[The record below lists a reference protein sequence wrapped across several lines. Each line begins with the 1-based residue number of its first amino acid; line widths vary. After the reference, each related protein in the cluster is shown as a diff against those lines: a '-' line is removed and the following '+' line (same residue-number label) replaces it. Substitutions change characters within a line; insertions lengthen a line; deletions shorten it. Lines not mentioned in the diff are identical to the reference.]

1 MSQSTRS
8 DSIPAPAP
16 TQPTQ
21 EDAPKRPTFFLR
33 TKLLPPRPASALLS
47 RPRLTERLQANLSH
61 PVTLVAAPAGSG
73 KTTLVADFVKAH
85 ARQFV
90 WYQLDHTDAD
100 PLVFLEYLTH
110 GIRQAVSGFGDV
122 TLSYLRQS
130 ADEIARQPARA
141 VDVLL
146 NEVLQEVSRQLVV
159 VLDDYHH
166 LGRDTAVHAVLDRL
180 ISYLPDVMHFIVVSR
195 DVPPL
200 ALSRLR
206 SQDSLAIID
215 RQELLFTDDETRE
228 LFRQVFDLELSTE
241 QLTEYRERTQ
251 GWITALQL
259 VRQFAQREAVAA
271 ASGATDATDLTEI
284 LRRSEHDIFDYF
296 AEEVFAEEPEDVRRF
311 LLRISLL
318 DRVELD
324 VCARLYPEVNSR
336 HVLPELVRRNVFM
349 TVASDSRGEEYRL
362 HPLFRSFLQRRL
374 SHESGREEVA
384 AEYARSA
391 VYYLERGEWEHAA
404 RHLIAAEDFGRAA
417 AIVAERGGHWIAAG
431 ALASL
436 VSLVEALPPDAI
448 RAHPRAIFYRGE
460 VARLRDELDS
470 ARSFYRR
477 AAALLRERNDSEG
490 EAETLR
496 SLATI
501 ARRYG
506 DLEAALAYLDQAVEL
521 ADEDSFVRAKC
532 AGTRGLCLM
541 AKGDWA
547 AAEREFRA
555 ALQSAED
562 YGDEHYARLMTH
574 NLGLPALV
582 RGDFN
587 ESLRWL
593 RRTLQFGGHA
603 SPIPQEAAVHLNMA
617 RCYLYRGEFAECELH
632 LNRAL
637 EFSQLFNLSVLQ
649 GEVCET
655 YGNLYRELGEVERAL
670 DFYTRAARI
679 YKEAGFDLARR
690 ELPEEQA
697 MLSAQEGDLVAAR
710 SAIDQL
716 VEARAGLQ
724 DEMALK
730 TSVLA
735 RARIMLAQGE
745 HTGAL
750 AELVPAVNYFRE
762 HNLHYYEAQA
772 SFALAACERAAG
784 REGDYLEHLRRAI
797 ELAVR
802 YDYEYWLRREVEQ
815 NPQLFS
821 SEQSLKMLP
830 GDLRRRLSAVQAQ
843 PPAPRQLSSS
853 RSAPA
858 QPASDLTLNML
869 GLVEIYRDPARPLA
883 PDAWTSKRA
892 RDILCFIASRQHR
905 RASKDTLV
913 DIFWRDD
920 DAESVE
926 KKFHPTI
933 SYIRKALNSNQFL
946 RQNFLLYKD
955 GDYLLNPDFSYRLD
969 VEEFDALVAE
979 AAGAHRRGQTE
990 RCLQAYEEAV
1000 ALYRGEF
1007 MQGTH
1012 DEWVEEKRSY
1022 YRDQYLRMLE
1032 KLAAAAQ
1039 ESGEWERSLSL
1050 AQKILRDDP
1059 FREEVHCR
1067 VMRAQAALGNRVA
1080 VKEQYEILCSLL
1092 LKELGVEPAQE
1103 TQRVYGESVR

>member
-8 DSIPAPAP
+8 DSRPAPAS
-16 TQPTQ
+16 TRPTQ
-21 EDAPKRPTFFLR
+21 EAAPKRSAFFLR
-33 TKLLPPRPASALLS
+33 TKLLPPRPAAALLA

-61 PVTLVAAPAGSG
+61 PITLVAAPAGSG
-73 KTTLVADFVKAH
+73 KTTLVAGFVKTH

-110 GIRQAVSGFGDV
+110 GIVQAVPGFGDV

-130 ADEIARQPARA
+130 ADEIARDPSHA

-146 NEVLQEVSRQLVV
+146 NEVLQVVSRQLVV

-206 SQDSLAIID
+206 SQDSLTIID

-228 LFRQVFDLELSTE
+228 LFRQVFDLELSAE

-259 VRQFAQREAVAA
+259 VRQFAQREAI
-271 ASGATDATDLTEI
+271 ASVPGETDATDLTKI

-324 VCARLYPEVNSR
+324 VCARLYPETNSR
-336 HVLPELVRRNVFM
+336 HILPELVRRNVFM
-349 TVASDSRGEEYRL
+349 TVASDSRGKEFRL

-374 SHESGREEVA
+374 SQESGRDEVA
-384 AEYARSA
+384 AEYARYA
-391 VYYLERGEWEHAA
+391 DYYLQRGEWEQAA

-417 AIVAERGGHWIAAG
+417 AVVAEQGGHWVAAG

-448 RAHPRAIFYRGE
+448 RTHPRALFYRGE

-477 AAALLRERNDSEG
+477 AAALLRERNDREG

-496 SLATI
+496 SLATV

-521 ADEDSFVRAKC
+521 AGEDSFVRAKC

-541 AKGDWA
+541 AKGEWA

-555 ALQSAED
+555 ALQRAED

-574 NLGLPALV
+574 NLGLPALI
-582 RGDFN
+582 RGDFY

-593 RRTLQFGGHA
+593 RRTLQFGGNA

-617 RCYLYRGEFAECELH
+617 RCYLYRGEFAECESH

-637 EFSQLFNLSVLQ
+637 ELSQLFNLSVLQ

-655 YGNLYRELGEVERAL
+655 YGNLYRELGEAARAVE
-670 DFYTRAARI
+670 FYTRAARI

-697 MLSAQEGDLVAAR
+697 MLLAQEGDLIAAR

-724 DEMALK
+724 DEVALK

-735 RARIMLAQGE
+735 RGRIMLAQGE
-745 HTGAL
+745 YTGAL
-750 AELVPAVNYFRE
+750 AELAPAVNYFRE
-762 HNLHYYEAQA
+762 RNLHYYEAQA
-772 SFALAACERAAG
+772 SLALAACAHAAG
-784 REGDYLEHLRRAI
+784 KERNYLEHLRRAV

-821 SEQSLKMLP
+821 SEQSLEMLP
-830 GDLRRRLSAVQAQ
+830 GDLRRRLSAVQSQ
-843 PPAPRQLSSS
+843 PPRARQPSSMP
-853 RSAPA
+853 SAST

-892 RDILCFIASRQHR
+892 REILCFIASRQHR

-913 DIFWRDD
+913 DTFWRDE

-969 VEEFDALVAE
+969 VEEFDALVAA

-1007 MQGTH
+1007 LQGTH

-1039 ESGEWERSLSL
+1039 EAGEWERSLLL
-1050 AQKILRDDP
+1050 ARKILLDDP

-1080 VKEQYEILCSLL
+1080 VREQYDILCGLL
-1092 LKELGVEPAQE
+1092 HRELGVEPAQE

>member
-1 MSQSTRS
+1 MAETTRS
-8 DSIPAPAP
+8 DGITAPAL
-16 TQPTQ
+16 TRPTQ
-21 EDAPKRPTFFLR
+21 EDTPKRPTFFLR

-73 KTTLVADFVKAH
+73 KTTLVADFVRAH
-85 ARQFV
+85 AGQFV

-110 GIRQAVSGFGDV
+110 GVKQVVPGFGDV

-130 ADEIARQPARA
+130 ADEIARHPARA

-146 NEVLQEVSRQLVV
+146 NEVLQEVNRQLVV

-166 LGRDTAVHAVLDRL
+166 LGRETAVHAVLDRL
-180 ISYLPDVMHFIVVSR
+180 ISYLPDVLHVIVVSR

-215 RQELLFTDDETRE
+215 RQELLFTDEETRE
-228 LFRQVFDLELSTE
+228 LFRQVFDLELSGE

-259 VRQFAQREAVAA
+259 VRQFAQREAVADDA
-271 ASGATDATDLTEI
+271 DETDATDLTEI

-296 AEEVFAEEPEDVRRF
+296 AEEVFAEEPEDVQRF

-324 VCARLYPEVNSR
+324 VCARLYPEMNSR

-374 SHESGREEVA
+374 NQESGRDVVA
-384 AEYARSA
+384 AEYARYA
-391 VYYLERGEWEHAA
+391 DYYLARGEWEHAA

-417 AIVAERGGHWIAAG
+417 AVVAERGGHWIAAG

-436 VSLVEALPPDAI
+436 VALVEALPPDAI
-448 RAHPRAIFYRGE
+448 RAHPRALFYRGE

-470 ARSFYRR
+470 ARSLYRR
-477 AAALLRERNDSEG
+477 AAALLRERNDREG
-490 EAETLR
+490 EAEALR

-555 ALQSAED
+555 ALQTAED
-562 YGDEHYARLMTH
+562 HGDDHYARLMTH
-574 NLGLPALV
+574 NLGLPALI
-582 RGDFN
+582 RGDFD

-593 RRTLQFGGHA
+593 HRTLQFGGNA

-617 RCYLYRGEFAECELH
+617 RCYLYRGEFPECESH

-655 YGNLYRELGEVERAL
+655 YGNLYRELGEMERAVE
-670 DFYTRAARI
+670 FYTRAARI
-679 YKEAGFDLARR
+679 YKDAGLDLARR

-697 MLSAQEGDLVAAR
+697 MLSAQEGDLAAAR

-716 VEARAGLQ
+716 VEARADLQ
-724 DEMALK
+724 DEVALK

-735 RARIMLAQGE
+735 RGRIMLAQGE
-745 HTGAL
+745 HAAAR
-750 AELVPAVNYFRE
+750 AELLPVVTYFRE

-772 SFALAACERAAG
+772 SLALASCARAAG
-784 REGDYLEHLRRAI
+784 KEGDYLDHLRRAI

-821 SEQSLKMLP
+821 SEQSLKLLP
-830 GDLRRRLSAVQAQ
+830 ADLRRRLSIVQSQ
-843 PPAPRQLSSS
+843 PPPARQPSPL
-853 RSAPA
+853 RSASV
-858 QPASDLTLNML
+858 QPASDLTINML
-869 GLVEIYRDPARPLA
+869 GLVEIFRDPARPLA

-913 DIFWRDD
+913 DTFWRED

-1039 ESGEWERSLSL
+1039 EAREWERSLAL

-1080 VKEQYEILCSLL
+1080 VKEQYETLCSLL
-1092 LKELGVEPAQE
+1092 LKELGVKPAQE
-1103 TQRVYGESVR
+1103 TQRVYVEAVK